1 MPRTQCLAAGNIHP
15 MAKKSATAIPD
26 GELPDLSFEQAFADL
41 EGIVEKLESG
51 ELPLE
56 EALALHERGK
66 QLADHLNALLERAEL
81 KVQTVDIAATP
92 D

>member
-1 MPRTQCLAAGNIHP
+1 
-15 MAKKSATAIPD
+15 MAKKSVVAGLA
-26 GELPDLSFEQAFADL
+26 GELTDVSFEQAFADL

-56 EALALHERGK
+56 DALTLHERGK
-66 QLADHLNALLERAEL
+66 QLADHLNGLLERAEL
-81 KVQTVDIAATP
+81 KVQTVDTAASP